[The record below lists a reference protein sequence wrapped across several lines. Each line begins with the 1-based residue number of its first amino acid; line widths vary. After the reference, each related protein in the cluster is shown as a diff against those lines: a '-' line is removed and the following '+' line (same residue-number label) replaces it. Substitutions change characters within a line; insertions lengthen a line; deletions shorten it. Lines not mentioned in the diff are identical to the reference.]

1 MRGIAQRLTAYEAA
15 ESKSSEGDL
24 AAFAVCEKLRG
35 PLARLSGANGFRSL
49 LSRALALASNEM
61 GWLRAVQ
68 IKADGSLE
76 SPTEMAGVG
85 QEEITQGGVVLVA
98 ELLGLLATFI
108 GEPLTLGLVREVWPR
123 ARLKDTDSNNKDST
137 KQTT

>member
-15 ESKSSEGDL
+15 ESKSSEGNL
-24 AAFAVCEKLRG
+24 AAFTVCEKLRG
-35 PLARLSGANGFRSL
+35 PLARLSGTNGFRSL

-76 SPTEMAGVG
+76 SPREMAGVG